1 MKKNSFWFYIVTFSV
16 FFLLI
21 SPTFLSQGM
30 FFDGTIYSTIA
41 KNFALNNWSFWTP
54 HYTTTFNDV
63 FYGHPPLSMWLH
75 SKFLILWGN
84 YLLVDKIFSVFII
97 ILTSI
102 VISLISK
109 IEVLKYYWLPIILW
123 FANSLIFWAATNNVL
138 ANLLSFF
145 VALDWQSVV

>member
-41 KNFALNNWSFWTP
+41 KNFALNNWSFWIP

-63 FYGHPPLSMWLH
+63 F
-75 SKFLILWGN
+75 LWTSSIIN
-84 YLLVDKIFSVFII
+84 VASFKVF
-97 ILTSI
+97 
-102 VISLISK
+102 
-109 IEVLKYYWLPIILW
+109 
-123 FANSLIFWAATNNVL
+123 NSFGKL
-138 ANLLSFF
+138 F
-145 VALDWQSVV
+145 VSR